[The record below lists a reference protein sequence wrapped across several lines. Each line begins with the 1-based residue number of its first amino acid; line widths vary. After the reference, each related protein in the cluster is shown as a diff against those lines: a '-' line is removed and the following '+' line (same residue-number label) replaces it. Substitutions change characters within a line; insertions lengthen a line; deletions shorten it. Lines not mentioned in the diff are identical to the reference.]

1 MNIFQNFSFHRS
13 LNGAELMLEETTF
26 DEQMMRWYL
35 FISKVIFCM
44 SFIRL
49 IAMSWPKIYP
59 ISWAIINNETENWFD
74 FYFVPNSTF
83 STEYVTVRKFLLP
96 FDLWSL
102 NGRKKKKLYAGNSR
116 LQWHNFAPP
125 RGSSMNV
132 SIVNVAVEWMNSSN
146 NWLLFSN
153 YLTSNFKHD
162 PIYQHWFL
170 NLNLRIHGMV
180 EQKTCILP

>member
-102 NGRKKKKLYAGNSR
+102 KSRKEKN
-116 LQWHNFAPP
+116 
-125 RGSSMNV
+125 
-132 SIVNVAVEWMNSSN
+132 
-146 NWLLFSN
+146 
-153 YLTSNFKHD
+153 
-162 PIYQHWFL
+162 
-170 NLNLRIHGMV
+170 
-180 EQKTCILP
+180 

>member
-59 ISWAIINNETENWFD
+59 INWAIINNETENWFD

-102 NGRKKKKLYAGNSR
+102 KSRKKKNYMR
-116 LQWHNFAPP
+116 E
-125 RGSSMNV
+125 
-132 SIVNVAVEWMNSSN
+132 IAVCNGIISLPQEAVPWMCLLLT
-146 NWLLFSN
+146 WLLNEWIHRITDCCSQIIW
-153 YLTSNFKHD
+153 HQ
-162 PIYQHWFL
+162 IL
-170 NLNLRIHGMV
+170 NTIQFINIGF
-180 EQKTCILP
+180 